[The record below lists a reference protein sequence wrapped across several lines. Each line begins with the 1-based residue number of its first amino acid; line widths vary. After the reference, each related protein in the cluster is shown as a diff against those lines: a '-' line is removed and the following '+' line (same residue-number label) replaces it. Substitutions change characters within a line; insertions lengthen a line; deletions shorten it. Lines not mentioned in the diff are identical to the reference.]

1 MDFLASSR
9 SSSPKMFHVLI
20 AICVMAALACRSVD
34 AQVLANVTAGAFTL
48 QVNLSS
54 STFLEELNIS
64 KSDFP
69 SDFIF
74 GVGTAA
80 AQTEGSPNEGG
91 RGQSVWDYRAKILP
105 GSHIVSAVDGY
116 KRYKEDILLIKDLGV
131 NSYRFSISWT
141 RILPNGSLSGGINQE
156 GVDHYNSLID
166 ELVKNGITPFVTIL
180 HFDLPQA
187 VEDKYG
193 GYLNRSFV
201 DDFRD
206 YSELCFKLF
215 GDRVK
220 HWFTFNEPRIIA
232 SYGYELG
239 IAPPGRCSL
248 PKDICVFKSPVPGKC
263 LMTVGP
269 CNFGG
274 NSSTEPY
281 VVAHNLIL
289 AHANVAK
296 LYREKYQAKQ
306 KGEVG
311 IVLVTPYYVPF
322 SKSQEDQD
330 AANRLFDFY
339 LGWFMDPFVF
349 GEYPKSMRELVKERL
364 PEFTEEEKVM
374 VKGSLDFLAINYY
387 ASSYAKNKPPSS
399 NEVLRYTL
407 DVAAEII
414 DGKDAPGLGH
424 GNWPEGLEKLM
435 NYIKDKYNNPK
446 VYIAENEYP
455 KSMRE
460 LVKERLPEFTEEE
473 KVMVKGSLDFL
484 AINYYA
490 SSYAKNK
497 PPSSNEVLRYT
508 LDVAA
513 EIIDGK
519 DAPGLG
525 HGNWPEGLEKLMNYI
540 KDNYNNPK
548 VYIAENGIAGVRNDA
563 LDLNVQLNDVSR
575 IIYVVRHLYRL
586 NKAIKNGVNVK
597 GYFHWTLMD
606 DFEWG
611 MGFRTRF
618 GLYYVDFNRNYT
630 RIPKNSVLWF
640 HNFLNGTYE
649 SDIYKNAANRFTKWL
664 KDLSMN

>member
-105 GSHIVSAVDGY
+105 DTIMNSDKFFSAVDGY

-239 IAPPGRCSL
+239 IAPPGS
-248 PKDICVFKSPVPGKC
+248 
-263 LMTVGP
+263 
-269 CNFGG
+269 
-274 NSSTEPY
+274 
-281 VVAHNLIL
+281 HNLIL
-289 AHANVAK
+289 AHATVAK

-311 IVLVTPYYVPF
+311 IVLVTPYYVPY

-407 DVAAEII
+407 DVAAEIV

-435 NYIKDKYNNPK
+435 NYIKDK
-446 VYIAENEYP
+446 
-455 KSMRE
+455 
-460 LVKERLPEFTEEE
+460 
-473 KVMVKGSLDFL
+473 
-484 AINYYA
+484 
-490 SSYAKNK
+490 
-497 PPSSNEVLRYT
+497 
-508 LDVAA
+508 
-513 EIIDGK
+513 
-519 DAPGLG
+519 
-525 HGNWPEGLEKLMNYI
+525 
-540 KDNYNNPK
+540 YNNPK

>member
-105 GSHIVSAVDGY
+105 DTIMNSDKFFSAVDGY

-156 GVDHYNSLID
+156 GVDHYNRLID
-166 ELVKNGITPFVTIL
+166 ELVKN
-180 HFDLPQA
+180 
-187 VEDKYG
+187 
-193 GYLNRSFV
+193 
-201 DDFRD
+201 
-206 YSELCFKLF
+206 
-215 GDRVK
+215 
-220 HWFTFNEPRIIA
+220 
-232 SYGYELG
+232 
-239 IAPPGRCSL
+239 
-248 PKDICVFKSPVPGKC
+248 
-263 LMTVGP
+263 GP

-281 VVAHNLIL
+281 IVAHNVIL
-289 AHANVAK
+289 AHATVAK

-311 IVLVTPYYVPF
+311 IVLVTPYYVPY

-446 VYIAENEYP
+446 VYIAEN
-455 KSMRE
+455 
-460 LVKERLPEFTEEE
+460 
-473 KVMVKGSLDFL
+473 
-484 AINYYA
+484 
-490 SSYAKNK
+490 
-497 PPSSNEVLRYT
+497 
-508 LDVAA
+508 
-513 EIIDGK
+513 
-519 DAPGLG
+519 
-525 HGNWPEGLEKLMNYI
+525 
-540 KDNYNNPK
+540 
-548 VYIAENGIAGVRNDA
+548 GIAGVRNDA

>member
-9 SSSPKMFHVLI
+9 SSSPKMFNVLI
-20 AICVMAALACRSVD
+20 AICVVAALACRSVD

-69 SDFIF
+69 SDFFF

-105 GSHIVSAVDGY
+105 DTIMNSDKFFSAVDGY

-187 VEDKYG
+187 VEEKYG

-281 VVAHNLIL
+281 IVAHNLIL
-289 AHANVAK
+289 AHATVAK

-311 IVLVTPYYVPF
+311 IVLVTPYYVPY

-339 LGWFMDPFVF
+339 LGWFMDPLVF

-364 PEFTEEEKVM
+364 PKFTEEEKVM

-387 ASSYAKNKPPSS
+387 ASSYAKNKPPSP

-407 DVAAEII
+407 DVAAEIV
-414 DGKDAPGLGH
+414 DGKDAPGLGN

-435 NYIKDKYNNPK
+435 NYIKDK
-446 VYIAENEYP
+446 
-455 KSMRE
+455 
-460 LVKERLPEFTEEE
+460 
-473 KVMVKGSLDFL
+473 
-484 AINYYA
+484 
-490 SSYAKNK
+490 
-497 PPSSNEVLRYT
+497 
-508 LDVAA
+508 
-513 EIIDGK
+513 
-519 DAPGLG
+519 
-525 HGNWPEGLEKLMNYI
+525 
-540 KDNYNNPK
+540 YNNPK

-563 LDLNVQLNDVSR
+563 LDLNVQLNDASR

-586 NKAIKNGVNVK
+586 NRAIKNGVHVK
-597 GYFHWTLMD
+597 GYFHWALMD

-649 SDIYKNAANRFTKWL
+649 SDVYKNAANRFTKWL
-664 KDLSMN
+664 KDLSKPKGGLRGLSIN

>member
-9 SSSPKMFHVLI
+9 SSSPKMLNVLI
-20 AICVMAALACRSVD
+20 AICVVAALACRSVD
-34 AQVLANVTAGAFTL
+34 AQANVTAGAFTL

-69 SDFIF
+69 SDFFF

-105 GSHIVSAVDGY
+105 DTIMNSDKFFSAVDGY

-187 VEDKYG
+187 VEEKYG

-281 VVAHNLIL
+281 IVAHNLIL
-289 AHANVAK
+289 AHATVAK

-311 IVLVTPYYVPF
+311 IVLVTPYYVPY

-339 LGWFMDPFVF
+339 FGWFMDPLVF

-364 PEFTEEEKVM
+364 PKFTEEEKVM

-387 ASSYAKNKPPSS
+387 ASSYAKNKPPSP

-407 DVAAEII
+407 DVAAEIL
-414 DGKDAPGLGH
+414 DGKDAPGLGN
-424 GNWPEGLEKLM
+424 GNWPEGVEKLM
-435 NYIKDKYNNPK
+435 NYIKDK
-446 VYIAENEYP
+446 
-455 KSMRE
+455 
-460 LVKERLPEFTEEE
+460 
-473 KVMVKGSLDFL
+473 
-484 AINYYA
+484 
-490 SSYAKNK
+490 
-497 PPSSNEVLRYT
+497 
-508 LDVAA
+508 
-513 EIIDGK
+513 
-519 DAPGLG
+519 
-525 HGNWPEGLEKLMNYI
+525 
-540 KDNYNNPK
+540 YNNPK

-563 LDLNVQLNDVSR
+563 LDLNVQLNDASR

-586 NKAIKNGVNVK
+586 NRAIKNGVNVK
-597 GYFHWTLMD
+597 GYFHWALMD

-649 SDIYKNAANRFTKWL
+649 SDVYKNAANRFTKWL
-664 KDLSMN
+664 KDLSKPKGGLPGLSIN

>member
-9 SSSPKMFHVLI
+9 SSSRKMFHVLI
-20 AICVMAALACRSVD
+20 AICVMAALASWSVD

-105 GSHIVSAVDGY
+105 DTIMNSDKFFSAVDGY

-281 VVAHNLIL
+281 IVAHNLIL
-289 AHANVAK
+289 AHATVAK

-311 IVLVTPYYVPF
+311 IVLVTPYYVPY

-407 DVAAEII
+407 DVAAEIV

-446 VYIAENEYP
+446 VYIAEN
-455 KSMRE
+455 
-460 LVKERLPEFTEEE
+460 
-473 KVMVKGSLDFL
+473 
-484 AINYYA
+484 
-490 SSYAKNK
+490 
-497 PPSSNEVLRYT
+497 
-508 LDVAA
+508 
-513 EIIDGK
+513 
-519 DAPGLG
+519 
-525 HGNWPEGLEKLMNYI
+525 
-540 KDNYNNPK
+540 
-548 VYIAENGIAGVRNDA
+548 GIAGFRNDA
-563 LDLNVQLNDVSR
+563 LDLNVQLNDASR

>member
-1 MDFLASSR
+1 MDFLASLR
-9 SSSPKMFHVLI
+9 SSSPKMFQVLI
-20 AICVMAALACRSVD
+20 AICVMAALACQSVD

-105 GSHIVSAVDGY
+105 GSHIFSAVDGY

-187 VEDKYG
+187 VEEKYG

-263 LMTVGP
+263 FMPVGP
-269 CNFGG
+269 CNLGG

-281 VVAHNLIL
+281 IVAHNLIL
-289 AHANVAK
+289 AHATVAK

-311 IVLVTPYYVPF
+311 IVLVTPYYVPY

-374 VKGSLDFLAINYY
+374 VKGSLDFLAMNYY
-387 ASSYAKNKPPSS
+387 ASSYAKNKPPSP

-407 DVAAEII
+407 DAAAEII

-446 VYIAENEYP
+446 VYIAEN
-455 KSMRE
+455 
-460 LVKERLPEFTEEE
+460 
-473 KVMVKGSLDFL
+473 
-484 AINYYA
+484 
-490 SSYAKNK
+490 
-497 PPSSNEVLRYT
+497 
-508 LDVAA
+508 
-513 EIIDGK
+513 
-519 DAPGLG
+519 
-525 HGNWPEGLEKLMNYI
+525 
-540 KDNYNNPK
+540 
-548 VYIAENGIAGVRNDA
+548 GIAGVRNDA
-563 LDLNVQLNDVSR
+563 LDLNVQLNDASR

-597 GYFHWTLMD
+597 GYFHWALMD

-611 MGFRTRF
+611 MGFRSRF

-649 SDIYKNAANRFTKWL
+649 SDVYKNAANSFTKWL
-664 KDLSMN
+664 KDLSKPKGGLRGLSMN